1 MPKVLVVDDS
11 LSVRKVVQRALESKR
26 IEVLSAASGSEALE
40 QIGRDAP
47 DLIVCDVIMPDM
59 DGYQICDFVKRHPTL
74 GHIPVL
80 LISGIVNNTVL
91 ERAAKVRSNDVMRKP
106 FAADELLHRI
116 ETFLST
122 PGRPA
127 VATAPVAP
135 PAAAAAPMARP
146 VMTAPPAP
154 VAAPV
159 APAPAAP
166 TVAPLER
173 RAPAPERLAPA
184 PIAERPLAPVAA
196 APAVPDLKALLSG
209 VAELPCVS
217 LTALV
222 DREGALME
230 AAGGLLP
237 EAEFAGA
244 LASCLVESTHGVGRA
259 LAQGRLQSL
268 ILEYN
273 AGVVLLN
280 AVGDDAMLAVV
291 LGDPAVLGKVR
302 YHVKKALPD
311 LVRVV

>member
-40 QIGRDAP
+40 QIGRETP

-59 DGYQICDFVKRHPTL
+59 DGYQICDFVKKHPTL
-74 GHIPVL
+74 GHTPVL
-80 LISGIVNNTVL
+80 LISGIVNGTVL
-91 ERAAKVRSNDVMRKP
+91 ERAAKVRSDDVMRKP

-116 ETFLST
+116 ESLLPVASRAAAGAPVAGPAPAAAPAPIPAAVVPAPTAV

-127 VATAPVAP
+127 PQP
-135 PAAAAAPMARP
+135 GR
-146 VMTAPPAP
+146 PAP
-154 VAAPV
+154 VVAEPVAVV
-159 APAPAAP
+159 APAPAP
-166 TVAPLER
+166 G
-173 RAPAPERLAPA
+173 
-184 PIAERPLAPVAA
+184 
-196 APAVPDLKALLSG
+196 PDLKTLLAG
-209 VAELPCVS
+209 VAELAGVS
-217 LTALV
+217 LTALI

-237 EAEFAGA
+237 EAELAGA
-244 LASCLVESTHGVGRA
+244 LAACLVESTDGVGRA
-259 LAQGRLQSL
+259 LTQGRLQSL
-268 ILEYN
+268 ILEYD

-280 AVGDDAMLAVV
+280 AVGAGAMLAVV

-311 LVRVV
+311 LVRAV